1 MSRYSNPL
9 LFPPSPRTPPAPHPN
24 HRLPLPQPPPSPTPP
39 FPTPPTHPPQYHPPT
54 TLLPSSLTL
63 LKAAAGGMPDLSNV
77 VDGAKGV
84 VQSASGQAKET
95 FQSKQA
101 EIQQNMQKTD
111 FSERYDRLQ
120 KDLAAANAA
129 AKKAIEY

>member
-1 MSRYSNPL
+1 
-9 LFPPSPRTPPAPHPN
+9 
-24 HRLPLPQPPPSPTPP
+24 
-39 FPTPPTHPPQYHPPT
+39 
-54 TLLPSSLTL
+54 
-63 LKAAAGGMPDLSNV
+63 MPDLSNV